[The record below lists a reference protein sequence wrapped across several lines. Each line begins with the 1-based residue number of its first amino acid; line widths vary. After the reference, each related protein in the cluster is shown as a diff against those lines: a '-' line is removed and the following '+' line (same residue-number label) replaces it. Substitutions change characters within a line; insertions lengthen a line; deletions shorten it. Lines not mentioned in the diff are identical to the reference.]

1 MTDREKLIELRKKYG
16 YGTDNYMAENF
27 IKNGVKVFPNI
38 TKDINFAIEAT
49 DLNDEYSKGFR
60 NALRYVLYLID
71 GKEPKYEQAV
81 RTKSLNKPL
90 TRKVIRDILCFWR
103 WRR

>member
-1 MTDREKLIELRKKYG
+1 
-16 YGTDNYMAENF
+16 MAENF
-27 IKNGVKVFPNI
+27 IKNGVKVLPNI

-71 GKEPKYEQAV
+71 GKELEYEQAV

-103 WRR
+103 WRK